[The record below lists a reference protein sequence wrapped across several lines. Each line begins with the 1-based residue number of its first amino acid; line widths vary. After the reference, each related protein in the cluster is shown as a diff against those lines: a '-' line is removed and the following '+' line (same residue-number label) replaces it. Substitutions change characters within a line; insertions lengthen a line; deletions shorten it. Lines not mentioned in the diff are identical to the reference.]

1 MAEAEWYCLE
11 CKTHGGGP
19 PCNMTMKEHIDLE
32 HDGMIARIQE
42 L

>member
-1 MAEAEWYCLE
+1 MTRANWYCQE
-11 CKTHGGGP
+11 CETHGGGP

-32 HDGMIARIQE
+32 HNGEIARMKE